1 VTVSDAATDTL
12 GRGLLRLGD
21 LAAVCFAA
29 ALVISVLEVGLR
41 YLFSAPTSWV
51 HVSSTALCVAA
62 FAISGAYATVRGE
75 HMRVTVLFDKARPA
89 WQRAGQWLAVVCG
102 LIYLAGL
109 AWGSGREAMDAIW
122 RFSGAGAAL
131 SSWTPELTPG
141 PPNWPLPALAKGALL
156 LGVVLFVLALLRDV
170 ALMLRKGSR

>member
-1 VTVSDAATDTL
+1 VSTADAL

-21 LAAVCFAA
+21 LAAACFAV
-29 ALVISVLEVGLR
+29 ALVISVLEVALR
-41 YLFSAPTSWV
+41 YLLGAPTSWV
-51 HVSSTALCVAA
+51 HVSSTALCVVA
-62 FAISGAYATVRGE
+62 FAVSGAYAAVRGE
-75 HMRVTVLFDKARPA
+75 HMRVTVLFDRAPAA
-89 WQRAGQWLAVVCG
+89 WQRAGRWLAVACG

-109 AWGSGREAMDAIW
+109 AWGSGLEAMDALW